1 MLAAL
6 SEPESTSV
14 WSYLR
19 CKPLSLYTHTAD
31 ASVSLIIIIK
41 TVWLMNVPPSPL
53 PLNPSNHSV
62 FVHLPVLILSAS
74 QSAYVGPSLSDA
86 DSQKTSPV
94 SIPTCFAVCSGVTS
108 ANAEVSG
115 GLVALTFSPAGQIQV
130 FVEVNARTLTHEA
143 AHAQDY
149 AAHLKDT
156 YYTQSDTWRQ
166 AVSASTCS
174 PTGYAASAGSDGE
187 VYGDAILPY
196 VFNLYRGD
204 EYPAFDT
211 ECLEPELAAIDAYAR
226 SLSST

>member
-1 MLAAL
+1 MTY
-6 SEPESTSV
+6 P
-14 WSYLR
+14 
-19 CKPLSLYTHTAD
+19 
-31 ASVSLIIIIK
+31 
-41 TVWLMNVPPSPL
+41 
-53 PLNPSNHSV
+53 
-62 FVHLPVLILSAS
+62 
-74 QSAYVGPSLSDA
+74 
-86 DSQKTSPV
+86 
-94 SIPTCFAVCSGVTS
+94 
-108 ANAEVSG
+108 
-115 GLVALTFSPAGQIQV
+115 PAGQIQV

-156 YYTQSDTWRQ
+156 YYTESDTWRQ

-211 ECLEPELAAIDAYAR
+211 QCLQPELAAIDAYAR